1 MRQVVDVMQ
10 RHYPETLAADWDS
23 VGLVCGDPAAS
34 VARILL
40 AVDPVPVVVDE
51 ALVEQADM
59 VITHHPLFLHGVHS
73 VTPETARGSVV
84 HTLITHG
91 KALYCAHT
99 NADHASPGVSD
110 ALARAL
116 GMSIEGPI
124 TPLSDMSREGIG
136 RVGELDAPMPLSE
149 FAAVVE
155 AALPETAHGIRV
167 AGDAHR
173 MVRCI
178 AVCGG
183 AGDSLLEDL
192 DPDIDVYVTSDL
204 RHHRAQD
211 FLLDSNTCLIDIPH
225 WAGEWLWL
233 NQAAQFL
240 ADDLRAAGTAVD
252 VRVSGIPTSPWVQS
266 FPLVATDV
274 SGNSTS
280 AEES

>member
-1 MRQVVDVMQ
+1 MK
-10 RHYPETLAADWDS
+10 RHYPESLAADWDA

-73 VTPETARGSVV
+73 VSPETARGSVV

-110 ALARAL
+110 ALALAL
-116 GMSIEGPI
+116 GISIRGPI
-124 TPLSDMSREGIG
+124 TALGENSREGIG
-136 RVGELDAPMPLSE
+136 RVGVLSAPVPLQE
-149 FAAVVE
+149 FAAAVDQ
-155 AALPETAHGIRV
+155 ALPATAHGIRV
-167 AGDAHR
+167 AGDLR
-173 MVRCI
+173 RPVQRI

-183 AGDSLLEDL
+183 SGDSLLDEL
-192 DPDIDVYVTSDL
+192 DSDIDVYVTSDL

-211 FLLDSNTCLIDIPH
+211 FMLDADTCLIDIPH
-225 WAGEWLWL
+225 WAGEWIWL
-233 NQAAQFL
+233 NQAA
-240 ADDLRAAGTAVD
+240 DLLREDLHREGAPVEI
-252 VRVSGIPTSPWVQS
+252 RVSGTPTSPWVQS
-266 FPLVATDV
+266 SPVATSDI
-274 SGNSTS
+274 SSTSLS

>member
-1 MRQVVDVMQ
+1 VRHVVEVMQ
-10 RHYPETLAADWDS
+10 RHYPETLASDWDA

-40 AVDPVPVVVDE
+40 AVDPVPLVVDE

-110 ALARAL
+110 ALALAL
-116 GMSIEGPI
+116 GLTIERPI
-124 TPLSDMSREGIG
+124 TPLSEMSHEGVG
-136 RVGELDAPMPLSE
+136 RVGVLDAPVPLSE
-149 FAAVVE
+149 FAAAVE
-155 AALPETAHGIRV
+155 GALPTTAHGIRM
-167 AGDAHR
+167 AGDPQR
-173 MVRCI
+173 KVQRV

-183 AGDSLLEDL
+183 AGDSLLEEL

-211 FLLDSNTCLIDIPH
+211 FLLDSNTCLVDIPH

-233 NQAAQFL
+233 HQAAQFL
-240 ADDLRAAGTAVD
+240 SEDLHAAGTPVD
-252 VRVSGIPTSPWVQS
+252 VRVSEIRTSPWVQAS
-266 FPLVATDV
+266 PLVAAVLTAQ
-274 SGNSTS
+274 STS
-280 AEES
+280 AEE

>member
-1 MRQVVDVMQ
+1 MRHVVEVMQ
-10 RHYPETLAADWDS
+10 RHYPETLASDWDA

-40 AVDPVPVVVDE
+40 AVDPVPLVVDE

-110 ALARAL
+110 ALALAL
-116 GMSIEGPI
+116 GLTIERPI
-124 TPLSDMSREGIG
+124 TPLSEMSHEGVG
-136 RVGELDAPMPLSE
+136 RVGVLDAPVPLSE

-155 AALPETAHGIRV
+155 GALPTTAHGIRM
-167 AGDAHR
+167 AGDPQR
-173 MVRCI
+173 KVQRV

-183 AGDSLLEDL
+183 AGDSLLEEL

-211 FLLDSNTCLIDIPH
+211 FLLDSNTCLVDIPH

-233 NQAAQFL
+233 HQAAQFL
-240 ADDLRAAGTAVD
+240 SEDLHAAGTPVD
-252 VRVSGIPTSPWVQS
+252 VRVSEIRTSPWVQAS
-266 FPLVATDV
+266 PLVAAVLTAQ
-274 SGNSTS
+274 STS
-280 AEES
+280 AEE

>member
-1 MRQVVDVMQ
+1 MRHVVEVMQ
-10 RHYPETLAADWDS
+10 RHYPETLASDWDA

-40 AVDPVPVVVDE
+40 AVDPVPLVVDE

-110 ALARAL
+110 ALALAL
-116 GMSIEGPI
+116 GLTIERPI
-124 TPLSDMSREGIG
+124 TPLSEMSHEGVG
-136 RVGELDAPMPLSE
+136 RVGVLDAPVPLSE

-155 AALPETAHGIRV
+155 GALPTTAHGIRM
-167 AGDAHR
+167 AGDPQR
-173 MVRCI
+173 KVQRI

-183 AGDSLLEDL
+183 AGDSLLEEL

-211 FLLDSNTCLIDIPH
+211 FLLDSNTCLVDIPH

-233 NQAAQFL
+233 HQAAQFL
-240 ADDLRAAGTAVD
+240 SEDLHAAGTPVD
-252 VRVSGIPTSPWVQS
+252 VRVSEIRTSPWVQAS
-266 FPLVATDV
+266 PLVAAVLTAH
-274 SGNSTS
+274 STS
-280 AEES
+280 AEE

>member
-1 MRQVVDVMQ
+1 VRHVVEVMQ
-10 RHYPETLAADWDS
+10 RHYPETLASDWDA

-40 AVDPVPVVVDE
+40 AVDPVPLVVDE

-110 ALARAL
+110 ALALAL
-116 GMSIEGPI
+116 GLTIERPI
-124 TPLSDMSREGIG
+124 TPLSEMSHEGVG
-136 RVGELDAPMPLSE
+136 RVGVLDAPVPLSE

-155 AALPETAHGIRV
+155 GALPTTAHGIRM
-167 AGDAHR
+167 AGDPQR
-173 MVRCI
+173 KVQRV

-183 AGDSLLEDL
+183 AGDSLLEEL

-211 FLLDSNTCLIDIPH
+211 FLLDSNTCLVDIPH

-233 NQAAQFL
+233 HQAAQFL
-240 ADDLRAAGTAVD
+240 SEDLHAAGTPVD
-252 VRVSGIPTSPWVQS
+252 VRVSEIRTSPWVQAS
-266 FPLVATDV
+266 PLVAAVLTAQ
-274 SGNSTS
+274 STS
-280 AEES
+280 AEE